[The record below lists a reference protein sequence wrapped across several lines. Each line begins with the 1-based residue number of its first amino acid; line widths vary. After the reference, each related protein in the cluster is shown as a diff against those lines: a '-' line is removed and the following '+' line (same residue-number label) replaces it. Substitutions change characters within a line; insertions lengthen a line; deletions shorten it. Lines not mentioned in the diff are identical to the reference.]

1 MRTNVFENLF
11 IKHKTLF
18 MTNSRVIAGLLCFVC
33 TTGVFADENDNP
45 AQIVDSIS
53 EVKVTAA
60 RIRSNSSHVPLNIS
74 VVGNH
79 TLNRQHRT
87 NILPTL
93 NEQIPGLMINGRG
106 VMGYGVSS
114 GGTGGMMMRGISSAA
129 GQVMVLIDGHPQYNG
144 IYGHSIAD
152 SYHTLGAEKVEVISG
167 PASILYGSNAMGGVI
182 NIITREAGENRSP
195 WGTTRINI
203 GGGFYGTLMT
213 DASHQYKNG
222 RFSSNVAVEYNRSD
236 NHLQN
241 MDFEQYG
248 GLANLKY
255 QLCESWNVYGNADIT
270 HFNASYPGTV
280 QSPMLEADQWITR
293 GAVNL
298 GVENNYEGTSGRISI
313 YDNFGRH
320 KINDGYVNAVGATPQ
335 TRFFRSRDH
344 LFGINAY
351 QSASLWK
358 GGKVSVGADYQ
369 RIYGKAF
376 YTSRETGEVLE
387 TQNKQSGKE
396 NMYEFGIYGEVS
408 QEISQW
414 LTLDAGLRY
423 DRHSVSGSEVIPQGG
438 IVVRPMKNGEL
449 KALAGKGFRNPT
461 MREMYLYPPSNT
473 DLKPERLYNYELSWS
488 QRIDNGGYPFFDYK
502 VCGYYIK
509 ADNIIQTVNRK
520 NINTGELTNKGVE
533 LSLRAGL
540 NSHWNLVSNY
550 SYLNM
555 KNAVVGAPKHKGYFG
570 AETNYGKFSAT
581 VGMMVVNGL
590 YTAVGESEKTENFAL
605 LNACVNYAVSSSV
618 KLWINGENLLSQNYE
633 YVLGN
638 PMPKATFMGGVSFEF

>member
-1 MRTNVFENLF
+1 
-11 IKHKTLF
+11 
-18 MTNSRVIAGLLCFVC
+18 MTNSRFIAGLLCFVC
-33 TTGVFADENDNP
+33 TTGVFADETDNP

-93 NEQIPGLMINGRG
+93 NEQIPGLMINSRG
-106 VMGYGVSS
+106 FMGYGVST

-167 PASILYGSNAMGGVI
+167 PASILYGSNAMGGVV
-182 NIITREAGENRSP
+182 NIITREAGENRNP

-203 GGGFYGTLMT
+203 GGGIFGTLMT

-222 RFSSNVAVEYNRSD
+222 RFSSNVVVEYNRSD
-236 NHLQN
+236 NHRSN

-255 QLCESWNVYGNADIT
+255 QLCESWNIYGNADIT
-270 HFNASYPGTV
+270 HFNASYPGPV

-320 KINDGYVNAVGATPQ
+320 KINDGYYNAAGATPQ

-396 NMYEFGIYGEVS
+396 NMYEFGVYGEVS

-423 DRHSVSGSEVIPQGG
+423 DRHSVSGSEVVPQGG

-488 QRIDNGGYPFFDYK
+488 QRIDCGGYPFFDYK

-555 KNAVVGAPKHKGYFG
+555 KNAVVGAPEHKGYFG
-570 AETNYGKFSAT
+570 VETSYGKFSAT
-581 VGMMVVNGL
+581 VGMMVVNSL
-590 YTAVGESEKTENFAL
+590 YTSVGESETTENFAL

-618 KLWINGENLLSQNYE
+618 KLWVSGDNLLAQHYE

>member
-1 MRTNVFENLF
+1 
-11 IKHKTLF
+11 
-18 MTNSRVIAGLLCFVC
+18 MTNSRFIAGLLCFVC
-33 TTGVFADENDNP
+33 TTAVFADENDNP

-106 VMGYGVSS
+106 VMGYGVST

-167 PASILYGSNAMGGVI
+167 PASILYGSNAMGGAI
-182 NIITREAGENRSP
+182 NIITREAGDNRSA

-203 GGGFYGTLMT
+203 GGGTYGTLMS
-213 DASHQYKNG
+213 DASHQYKND
-222 RFSSNVAVEYNRSD
+222 RFSSNVAVQYNRSD
-236 NHLQN
+236 NHRPN
-241 MDFEQYG
+241 MGFEQYG

-255 QLCESWNVYGNADIT
+255 KLCESWNVYGNADIT

-293 GAVNL
+293 GAVNM
-298 GVENNYEGTSGRISI
+298 GVENNYNSTSGRISI

-320 KINDGYVNAVGATPQ
+320 KINDGYANAAGATPQ

-396 NMYEFGIYGEVS
+396 NMYELGVYGEVS

-414 LTLDAGLRY
+414 FTLDAGLRY

-555 KNAVVGAPKHKGYFG
+555 KNAIVGAPEHKGYFG
-570 AETNYGKFSAT
+570 AETSYGKFSAT

-605 LNACVNYAVSSSV
+605 LNACVNYAVTSSV
-618 KLWINGENLLSQNYE
+618 KLWINGDNLLGQNYE

-638 PMPKATFMGGVSFEF
+638 PMPKATFMAGVSLEF

>member
-1 MRTNVFENLF
+1 
-11 IKHKTLF
+11 
-18 MTNSRVIAGLLCFVC
+18 MTNSRFIAGLLCFVC

-74 VVGNH
+74 VVGKH

-93 NEQIPGLMINGRG
+93 NEQIPGLMINSRG
-106 VMGYGVSS
+106 FMGYGVST

-167 PASILYGSNAMGGVI
+167 PASILYGSNAMGGVV
-182 NIITREAGENRSP
+182 NIITREAGENRNP

-203 GGGFYGTLMT
+203 GGGIFGTLMT

-236 NHLQN
+236 NHRKN

-248 GLANLKY
+248 GLVNLKY
-255 QLCESWNVYGNADIT
+255 QLCESWNIYGNADIT
-270 HFNASYPGTV
+270 HFNASYPGPV

-320 KINDGYVNAVGATPQ
+320 KINDGYYNAAGATPQ

-396 NMYEFGIYGEVS
+396 NMYEFGVYGEVS

-423 DRHSVSGSEVIPQGG
+423 DRHSVSGSEVVPQGG
-438 IVVRPMKNGEL
+438 IVVRPIKNGEL

-488 QRIDNGGYPFFDYK
+488 QRIDCGGYPFFDYK

-555 KNAVVGAPKHKGYFG
+555 KNAVVGAPEHKGYFG
-570 AETNYGKFSAT
+570 AETTYGKFIAT
-581 VGMMVVNGL
+581 VGMMVVNSL
-590 YTAVGESEKTENFAL
+590 YTSVGESETTENFAL
-605 LNACVNYAVSSSV
+605 LNACINYAVSSSV
-618 KLWINGENLLSQNYE
+618 KLWVSGDNLLAQHYE

>member
-1 MRTNVFENLF
+1 
-11 IKHKTLF
+11 

-106 VMGYGVSS
+106 VMGYGVST

-298 GVENNYEGTSGRISI
+298 GVENNYESTSGRISI

-396 NMYEFGIYGEVS
+396 NMYELGVYGEVS

-473 DLKPERLYNYELSWS
+473 DLEPERLWNYELSW
-488 QRIDNGGYPFFDYK
+488 RHRTNGGFTYGLNLF
-502 VCGYYIK
+502 YIK
-509 ADNIIQTVNRK
+509 GDNMIQTAQVDGKPRNV
-520 NINTGELTNKGVE
+520 NTGEIENWGVE
-533 LSLRAGL
+533 LDMGYPLSRY
-540 NSHWNLVSNY
+540 VSISANGA
-550 SYLNM
+550 YLHM
-555 KNAVVGAPKHKGYFG
+555 KNKVVAAPEGSAYVGVDYHKRKWQAKFG
-570 AETNYGKFSAT
+570 LQRIEN
-581 VGMMVVNGL
+581 L
-590 YTAVGESEKTENFAL
+590 YTAVGAAEQKEGFWL
-605 LNACVNYAVSSSV
+605 LNASATYAATHHLS
-618 KLWINGENLLSQNYE
+618 LWVRGENLLAQKYE
-633 YVLGN
+633 INLGY
-638 PMPKATFMGGVSFEF
+638 PMPRAIFMGGVNISY